1 MKIFFF
7 SSFQLNVQDEK
18 ETFQLGS
25 DIPLAVQVYH
35 VILQVLVVLVNSVI
49 AYFHRKLKIYCLNI
63 RLIDI
68 GSVLNFEEQF

>member
-1 MKIFFF
+1 MKIFLF

-35 VILQVLVVLVNSVI
+35 VLVVLVNSAIV
-49 AYFHRKLKIYCLNI
+49 YFHRKLKIYCLKI